1 MLTVSTWF
9 SFFFQ
14 LTFLGPFLDGDPVHI
29 SQCHVLR
36 HKGARCE
43 AGISEMWQT
52 HQDRSLDLFGFAEA
66 DVALQI
72 MRPQDQSEDPIFR
85 AARLQV
91 CFVLILLPCRRRNW
105 MELARPKNDIHEE
118 TCHRN
123 SSDRCSLSGVDSSL
137 WIGRPA
143 SRQVQLK
150 TLSGDQGKICIEG
163 YRGEIKPGLQL
174 HNHTKD

>member
-1 MLTVSTWF
+1 
-9 SFFFQ
+9 
-14 LTFLGPFLDGDPVHI
+14 
-29 SQCHVLR
+29 
-36 HKGARCE
+36 
-43 AGISEMWQT
+43 MWQT

-91 CFVLILLPCRRRNW
+91 CFVFCYHVDGGIGWNW
-105 MELARPKNDIHEE
+105 HVQQNDIHEE

-137 WIGRPA
+137 WMGRPA

>member
-1 MLTVSTWF
+1 
-9 SFFFQ
+9 
-14 LTFLGPFLDGDPVHI
+14 
-29 SQCHVLR
+29 
-36 HKGARCE
+36 
-43 AGISEMWQT
+43 MWQT

-123 SSDRCSLSGVDSSL
+123 SSDRCSFVFPTVSQFSPLIAGTIFRLRVHLLLDILGWDLDFLRKEVVLLWLSHLLENGTS
-137 WIGRPA
+137 
-143 SRQVQLK
+143 
-150 TLSGDQGKICIEG
+150 
-163 YRGEIKPGLQL
+163 
-174 HNHTKD
+174 